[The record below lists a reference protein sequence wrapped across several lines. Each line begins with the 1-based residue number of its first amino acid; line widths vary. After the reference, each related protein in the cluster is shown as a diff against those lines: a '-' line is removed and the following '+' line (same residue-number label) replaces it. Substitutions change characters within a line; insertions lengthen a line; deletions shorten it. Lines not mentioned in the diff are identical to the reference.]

1 MENKINLDARLAAAA
16 KSKMATQIAFHILDR
31 PLCDKNVGV
40 SECSELLGEQ
50 IKGTRSFPRS
60 FQELEA
66 PCVSPCSC
74 TTTFVYVCVYPLGN
88 WLSAIHTKRLLFVS
102 FKARQGV

>member
-31 PLCDKNVGV
+31 PLCHKNVDV

-50 IKGTRSFPRS
+50 WHGPF
-60 FQELEA
+60 LA
-66 PCVSPCSC
+66 P
-74 TTTFVYVCVYPLGN
+74 
-88 WLSAIHTKRLLFVS
+88 
-102 FKARQGV
+102 FKNSKQHV

>member
-74 TTTFVYVCVYPLGN
+74 TTTLSTMCKPL
-88 WLSAIHTKRLLFVS
+88 
-102 FKARQGV
+102 